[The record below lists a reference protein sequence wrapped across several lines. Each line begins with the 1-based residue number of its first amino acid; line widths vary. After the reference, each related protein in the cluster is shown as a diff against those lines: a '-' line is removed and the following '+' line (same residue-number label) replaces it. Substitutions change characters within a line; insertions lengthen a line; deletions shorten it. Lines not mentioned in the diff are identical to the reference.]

1 MAASK
6 GHLKMLRYLI
16 EKHPEMVNKQSRDGV
31 TAAMLACIAGNIE
44 VLQLL
49 VEEGKASGTSQ
60 AGHCR

>member
-1 MAASK
+1 
-6 GHLKMLRYLI
+6 MLRYLI